1 MILACLGYFY
11 IAGPLTVAVLPLTV
25 LWNGIIFRIQAGVY
39 AREGLLV
46 RRNVGGF
53 LFYALA
59 YSLLMQPVCVWG
71 YLSELLGLRKTWD
84 TK

>member
-1 MILACLGYFY
+1 
-11 IAGPLTVAVLPLTV
+11 VAVLPLTI
-25 LWNGIIFRIQAGVY
+25 LWNAIIFRIQSGVY
-39 AREGLLV
+39 AREGLEV
-46 RRNVGGF
+46 RQNRRGF

-71 YLSELLGLRKTWD
+71 YCAELLGLRKRWD

>member
-1 MILACLGYFY
+1 MTLL
-11 IAGPLTVAVLPLTV
+11 VLPLAA
-25 LWNGIIFRIQAGVY
+25 LWNYFIFRVQRGMFHRQRLTI
-39 AREGLLV
+39 
-46 RRNVGGF
+46 RRNFGGF

-71 YLSELLGLRKTWD
+71 YVDELIGMRKSWG

>member
-1 MILACLGYFY
+1 
-11 IAGPLTVAVLPLTV
+11 VAVLPLTI
-25 LWNGIIFRIQAGVY
+25 LWNGIIFRIQSRVF

-46 RRNVGGF
+46 RRNFGGF

-71 YLSELLGLRKTWD
+71 YVAELLGLRKKWD